1 MGLLGAIKADRLISQ
16 VVSSGDL
23 ENASSKQSSDK
34 LRGLSRTAIPKL
46 IGLLSTTRREESE
59 LVVRLLTQLVSTE
72 TLECYFQGL
81 ADADSRVVSGVV
93 HALQKAHKIDP
104 NQFLNLFDNPDVS
117 KSAILQILSA
127 HKSVLNGERLIRYA
141 FKLEQNDLVM
151 LYRIIEDIANEAM
164 LPTLINRID
173 AKNPVMRAQIAKV
186 LSKFKSDAAQDA
198 LHRLLEDGHKLVR
211 LAALEGLSQMDANM
225 DVARLC
231 KMIKDPDLKIQSK
244 AIDAIV
250 KLNHPR
256 TVQYLLEPLQD
267 ESEYA
272 RRGAVEILNEIG
284 NASAIKDLL
293 IAIKDRDWWVRS
305 RAADALGNIGGKK
318 VVEAVI
324 ALIKDDDEFVR
335 RSAVEII
342 NATKDNRTYDAL
354 IKALEDSDWWVR
366 ERAIDGLAAL
376 GNQKAVPVLIDLLN
390 KEQANS
396 EIVLILI
403 RALAQLGSKVA
414 IKPILEQLRSGVENV
429 QREAL
434 GALQQLTDE
443 SHAQTVIKS
452 IVDSTENADP
462 EIRELANQVIKKIN
476 TLRSGTFQKSS
487 AETQNLQKPSAS
499 TGEEDTIVMP
509 GTVSRGAAAL
519 ATEEVDPTKLQPNDI
534 LANRYRYIKQVGRGA
549 FGSVH
554 LVEDLMVNEQLIL
567 KFLNAQV
574 ASDHSIIKR
583 FVYELRFAR
592 KVTHKN
598 VIRIYDLITF
608 GESPAI
614 SMEYFPSHTL
624 NAEMQSGQPMPLKRA
639 LKIIGDVCSGMK
651 AAHQASVV
659 HRDLKPSNIMIDD
672 TDLVKIVDFGV
683 AAATRQMDT
692 KLTRTGLLIGTPT
705 YMAPEQ
711 VLGRDVDAR
720 TDIYSLGVIMYELMT
735 GRPPYSG
742 GDSMAIMYQHVQG
755 QAVPP
760 RDVNPKL
767 PHTMSAVVQKA
778 MSIDVNK
785 RYQSM
790 TELKERIDA
799 FGVE

>member
-1 MGLLGAIKADRLISQ
+1 MGLLGAIKADRLINQ

-23 ENASSKQSSDK
+23 ENVSSKQSINK
-34 LRGLSRTAIPKL
+34 LRGLSRTAIPKI
-46 IGLLSTTRREESE
+46 IGLLSTTRREETE
-59 LVVRLLTQLVSTE
+59 LVIKLLTLLVSTE

-81 ADADSRVVSGVV
+81 ADPDSRVVSGVV
-93 HALQKAHKIDP
+93 RALQKAHKVDP

-127 HKSVLNGERLIRYA
+127 HKSVLNGEQLIRYA

-151 LYRIIEDIANEAM
+151 LYRIIEDIATEAM
-164 LPTLINRID
+164 LPTLINRVD

-186 LSKFKSDAAQDA
+186 LARFKNDAAQDA

-211 LAALEGLSQMDANM
+211 LAALEGLAQMDANM

-244 AIDAIV
+244 AIDTIV

-256 TVQYLLEPLQD
+256 TVQYLLDPLQD

-284 NASAIKDLL
+284 NANAIKDLL

-342 NATKDNRTYDAL
+342 NATKDDRTYDAL

-376 GNQKAVPVLIDLLN
+376 GNQKAVPVLIDLLT

-403 RALAQLGSKVA
+403 RALAQLGSQVA
-414 IKPILEQLRSGVENV
+414 IKPIIKQLQTGAENV

-434 GALQQLTDE
+434 GALQLLADE
-443 SHAQTVIKS
+443 SNAQTVIKAV
-452 IVDSTENADP
+452 VDTTQNADP
-462 EIRELANQVIKKIN
+462 EIRQLANQVIQKIN
-476 TLRSGTFQKSS
+476 TLRSGTFQKSPSEAQSVEQS
-487 AETQNLQKPSAS
+487 AGGA
-499 TGEEDTIVMP
+499 EDTIVMP

-519 ATEEVDPTKLQPNDI
+519 ASEEVDPTKLQPNDI

-592 KVTHKN
+592 KVTHQN

-624 NAEMQSGQPMPLKRA
+624 NGEMRSGKPMDLKRA
-639 LKIIGDVCSGMK
+639 LKIIRDVCSGMK
-651 AAHQASVV
+651 SAHRASVV
-659 HRDLKPSNIMIDD
+659 HRDLKPSNILIDD

-755 QAVPP
+755 QAAPP
-760 RDVNPKL
+760 RDLNPSL

-790 TELKERIDA
+790 AELKERLDA
-799 FGVE
+799 FAAK